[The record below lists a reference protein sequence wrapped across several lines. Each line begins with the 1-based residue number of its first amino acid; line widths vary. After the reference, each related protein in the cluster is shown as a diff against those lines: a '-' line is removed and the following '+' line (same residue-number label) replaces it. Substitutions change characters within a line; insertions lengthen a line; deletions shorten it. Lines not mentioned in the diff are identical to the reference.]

1 VTILSLV
8 SPRKAAIKAFRFFC
22 TPQQEVPYKSS
33 PIFDKGEPL
42 SFRLEGHMVRGH
54 RWLPSLT
61 HYQRPLKK
69 VLIVHGFESSS
80 RVFDMYIGALLKKGC
95 EVLAFDAPAHGES
108 GGKRISLPLYISVL
122 KTIDQNYGPIH
133 SFMGHSL
140 GGLTLAHF
148 LEEVHSV
155 RSEKDTRLV
164 LIAPA
169 VETVTA
175 VEALDQLLQLSPEV
189 RQEMD
194 KYVEAFSGHPFS
206 WFSLRRALY
215 HVQAD
220 ILYLQ
225 DEEDRVTPLKDA
237 LAVKADDH
245 PNVHFVFTRG
255 LGHRKIY
262 KDPAILEQV
271 VAFL

>member
-1 VTILSLV
+1 
-8 SPRKAAIKAFRFFC
+8 
-22 TPQQEVPYKSS
+22 
-33 PIFDKGEPL
+33 
-42 SFRLEGHMVRGH
+42 MVRGH
-54 RWLPSLT
+54 RWLPSSSG
-61 HYQRPLKK
+61 RPRKK

-80 RVFDMYIGALLKKGC
+80 RVFDMYIGALLKKGY

-108 GGKRISLPLYISVL
+108 GGKRISLPLYINVL

-148 LEEVHSV
+148 LEEIHSV
-155 RSEKDTRLV
+155 RSEKDIRLV

-175 VEALDQLLQLSPEV
+175 VEALGQLLQLSAEV
-189 RQEMD
+189 RQELD
-194 KYVEAFSGHPFS
+194 KYVEEFSGHPFN

-215 HVQAD
+215 QVQAD

-237 LAVKADDH
+237 LAVKADNH
-245 PNVHFVFTRG
+245 SNIRFVFTRG